1 MDPANE
7 STIPQ
12 LPLLVS
18 QYSFFIAIADA
29 AFVDGVYTRFLLPI
43 IRVKVGN
50 AAGEQVG
57 QNVEW

>member
-1 MDPANE
+1 
-7 STIPQ
+7 
-12 LPLLVS
+12 VS